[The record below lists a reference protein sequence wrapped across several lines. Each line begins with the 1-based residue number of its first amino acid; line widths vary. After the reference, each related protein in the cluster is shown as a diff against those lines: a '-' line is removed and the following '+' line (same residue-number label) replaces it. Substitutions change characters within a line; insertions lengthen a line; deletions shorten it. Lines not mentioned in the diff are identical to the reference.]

1 MKQPTVL
8 IAPGRGNSETGHW
21 QSILESSLPG
31 TQRVEQHWNDTDID
45 TWARN
50 IDRAVRALA
59 QPPLI
64 VAHSFGCLATA
75 YAQIVLGTPVGAT
88 LFVAP
93 ADPQRFGIAPQRVD
107 GRLSQPGLM
116 IASANDPWLRL
127 DQARA
132 MASDWGVECVNLG
145 LAGHVNVAS
154 GYGRW
159 PAGESL
165 VASMRAELERV
176 QHDAWQ
182 MPVWQTRRQTE
193 CRAC

>member
-1 MKQPTVL
+1 MKQPTIL
-8 IAPGRGNSETGHW
+8 IAPGRGNSEAGHW
-21 QSILESSLPG
+21 QSILESSLAG
-31 TQRVEQHWNDTDID
+31 TQRVEQDWNDTVLDS
-45 TWARN
+45 WARN

-93 ADPQRFGIAPQRVD
+93 ADPQRFELPPQIVAR
-107 GRLSQPGLM
+107 RLSQPGLM

-127 DQARA
+127 DKARS
-132 MASDWGVECVNLG
+132 MARDWGIGCVNLG

-165 VASMRAELERV
+165 VASMRAELEQV
-176 QHDAWQ
+176 QDDVWR
-182 MPVWQTRRQTE
+182 MPTWQTRRQAE
-193 CRAC
+193 CRVC